1 MEDQEKVVDIGVK
14 RKASQVPN
22 PCGYNLLVVL
32 PEADEKTEGGVY
44 VPDDLKDREY
54 TASIAGMVL
63 KMGPDAFS
71 DEIRFPSGPYCKE
84 GDWIIMQAYTGTRL
98 KVHGQEFRL
107 INDDCVKAVIQDPR
121 GVKRA

>member
-1 MEDQEKVVDIGVK
+1 MEKQEKVVDIGVK
-14 RKASQVPN
+14 RKASQLPD

-44 VPDDLKDREY
+44 VPDDLKDREH
-54 TASIAGMVL
+54 TASISGMVL

-71 DEIRFPSGPYCKE
+71 DDIRFPSGAYCKE
-84 GDWIIMQAYTGTRL
+84 GDWIVMQAYTGTRL

-107 INDDCVKAVIQDPR
+107 INDDCVKAVVQDPR